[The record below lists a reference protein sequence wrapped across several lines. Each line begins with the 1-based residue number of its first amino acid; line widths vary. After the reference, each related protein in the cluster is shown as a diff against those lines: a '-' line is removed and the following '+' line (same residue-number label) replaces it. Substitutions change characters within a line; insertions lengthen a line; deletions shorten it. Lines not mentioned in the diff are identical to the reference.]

1 MATNKYIGARYVPL
15 VVGTWTPNTS
25 YEALSVVMY
34 QGDSYISK
42 VPVPSGVAITNTA
55 YWVKCADYNAQWTA
69 FQQNWTEF
77 QTEMRDTVDEAIGD
91 MKSATNTAIGDMQT
105 ATNTAIGTMQS
116 ATNNME
122 NRVNSV
128 LGNYLMHTNV
138 SGIITQDVTIPANG
152 YNTVDFEVFSASNNK
167 DVKNIVGITGWDIP
181 NANTGVVAYELVKR
195 PDNVVVVRATI
206 RNFTSNAVSLTA
218 YLERVYV
225 TTCESYV

>member
-77 QTEMRDTVDEAIGD
+77 QTEMRDTVDEAIDD
-91 MKSATNTAIGDMQT
+91 MDTATDNAIDDMQT
-105 ATNTAIGTMQS
+105 ATNNAISTMQS
-116 ATNNME
+116 ATTTME
-122 NRVNSV
+122 NRVNTV
-128 LGNYLMHTNV
+128 LGNYLMHTHVSATLSESVTINPNREAMAKFSLALPSQNYDIKRVVGV
-138 SGIITQDVTIPANG
+138 SGFDLVADIGVMR
-152 YNTVDFEVFSASNNK
+152 YEV
-167 DVKNIVGITGWDIP
+167 VKNQDNSVD
-181 NANTGVVAYELVKR
+181 LVLW
-195 PDNVVVVRATI
+195 V
-206 RNFTSNAVSLTA
+206 RNFSSSAVTMTA
-218 YLERVYV
+218 YTCFVYL

>member
-15 VVGTWTPNTS
+15 IVGTWTPNTS

-55 YWVKCADYNAQWTA
+55 YWVKCADYNAQWAA

-77 QTEMRDTVDEAIGD
+77 QTEMRNTVDEAIDD
-91 MKSATNTAIGDMQT
+91 MESDTDTAIGNMQT
-105 ATNTAIGTMQS
+105 ATNSAIGTMQS
-116 ATNNME
+116 ATTTME
-122 NRVNSV
+122 NRVNTV

-138 SGIITQDVTIPANG
+138 SGVVTQGVTIPANG
-152 YNTVDFEVFSASNNK
+152 INTVDFEVFSASNNK
-167 DVKNIVGITGWDIP
+167 EVKNIVGITGWDIP
-181 NANTGVVAYELVKR
+181 NAVVGVVTYEIVKR
-195 PDNVVVVRATI
+195 DDNAVVVRATI
-206 RNFTSNAVSLTA
+206 RNFTNSAVTMDA
-218 YLERVYV
+218 YACFVYL